1 MCQART
7 QVLACGLSHDLPPA
21 TWEVPT
27 PLGPPQ
33 TLGYWCS
40 SDSQRN
46 KGEKYREKRL
56 TKDVEF
62 KSSLVG
68 QLGGTVG
75 HQAATRALIF
85 PGHGMDGKCACG
97 EKRARDGLGVIGEK
111 P

>member
-1 MCQART
+1 MSSQDPGPCLRPEPRSAT
-7 QVLACGLSHDLPPA
+7 SHMGS
-21 TWEVPT
+21 PT

-46 KGEKYREKRL
+46 KGEEYRGKRL

-62 KSSLVG
+62 KSSQVG

-75 HQAATRALIF
+75 HQAAVRALVF
-85 PGHGMDGKCACG
+85 PGHGIDGKCACG
-97 EKRARDGLGVIGEK
+97 EKRARDGLGVIGEN